1 MKKEISSSFILN
13 PIMLSY
19 KINKKFN
26 LSCRNRDKLTDEWPK
41 AKEVLVH
48 QKAHEASNKKFDL
61 QEVEIWVTL
70 ASVMGA
76 LLALLGFQICRL
88 CKTKTRNRMD
98 SSRQMVMFNFES
110 LHDSFVHQ
118 MASKRRILLAL
129 KNSCLFTFLT
139 AVCLH
144 F

>member
-1 MKKEISSSFILN
+1 MSTQNVNIARFARNVKWDFSLIFKHRGRYHQVLFCC
-13 PIMLSY
+13 PICL
-19 KINKKFN
+19 NKKFN

-98 SSRQMVMFNFES
+98 SSRQMVMFNFDS
-110 LHDSFVHQ
+110 LHDSFVH
-118 MASKRRILLAL
+118 
-129 KNSCLFTFLT
+129 
-139 AVCLH
+139 
-144 F
+144 